1 MVLPFFYTEVVS
13 SIDDIIVLNEE
24 NSRHIVQVLR
34 MVEGRQI
41 NITDGLG
48 TICTAEII
56 EAHKK
61 KCTIKIIDTQKKI
74 APAKKV
80 CIAVSPVKNSSRFE
94 WFLEKAAE
102 IGVTEI
108 VPLICERTEKQ
119 FLKFDRLRG
128 ILISA
133 MLQSQQAWLLV
144 LHEPVKYINFVKENK
159 GDNKFIA
166 HCEEQNKIS
175 LKEKTG
181 QLSNQLIN
189 QTTILI
195 GPEGDFTKD
204 EIDFALQNN
213 FTPVALGN
221 TRLRTETA
229 AVVAATLL
237 CVS

>member
-1 MVLPFFYTEVVS
+1 
-13 SIDDIIVLNEE
+13 
-24 NSRHIVQVLR
+24 
-34 MVEGRQI
+34 
-41 NITDGLG
+41 
-48 TICTAEII
+48 
-56 EAHKK
+56 
-61 KCTIKIIDTQKKI
+61 
-74 APAKKV
+74 
-80 CIAVSPVKNSSRFE
+80 
-94 WFLEKAAE
+94 
-102 IGVTEI
+102 
-108 VPLICERTEKQ
+108 
-119 FLKFDRLRG
+119 
-128 ILISA
+128 

-204 EIDFALQNN
+204 EIDFALQSN